1 LIVGV
6 YLAIDSYILTK
17 PLDKRVKVCYHITSK
32 DRNDEKV
39 GTRTMRK
46 GTKKKR
52 VCLWCRKEFETFLST
67 NIALN
72 FCGLECAVVAYC
84 TLIEKFY
91 CVLMEKVE
99 EEACRKQ
106 LKEGQ

>member
-1 LIVGV
+1 
-6 YLAIDSYILTK
+6 LTK
-17 PLDKRVKVCYHITSK
+17 PLDKGVKVCYYVTSR
-32 DRNDEKV
+32 DRDGEKV

-46 GTKKKR
+46 GIKKR
-52 VCLWCRKEFETFLST
+52 VCLWCGKEFETFLST

-99 EEACRKQ
+99 EACRKQ